1 MIIPKASEIPSKGFY
16 YHFKH
21 DPTGPVNNYAYEV
34 IGVGIHS
41 EDDCDPN
48 DAVMVGFIPL
58 YDCPLAD
65 QLHLFQIRPL
75 AMWMGEASVGGMRV
89 PRYVRITDPNVIA
102 QLKRARA
109 EIYGKM

>member
-1 MIIPKASEIPSKGFY
+1 MIIPDPKKVPEKGFY

-34 IGVGIHS
+34 IGVGVHT
-41 EDDCDPN
+41 EDDCDPR
-48 DAVMVGFIPL
+48 DAVMVQYIPL

-65 QLHLFQIRPL
+65 QMNLFYSGPL
-75 AMWMGEASVGGMRV
+75 AKWMGEVTVGGIPI
-89 PRYVRITDPNVIA
+89 PRFTRITDLHVIA

-109 EIYGKM
+109 EIYGRM